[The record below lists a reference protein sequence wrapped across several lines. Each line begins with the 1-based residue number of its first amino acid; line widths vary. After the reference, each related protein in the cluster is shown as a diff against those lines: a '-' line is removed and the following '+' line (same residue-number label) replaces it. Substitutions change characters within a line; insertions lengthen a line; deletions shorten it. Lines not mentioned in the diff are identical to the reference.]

1 MGTLPTQSGKDKM
14 NLDDKI
20 QDTFFKLKQVSAEF
34 PSKIAFSSSL
44 GEEDQVLTWFI
55 AKFRLPIAIFTLD
68 TGRLFNESYELLSRT
83 ENKYQIAIDLK
94 FPEAAE
100 IQSLV
105 NNHGIN
111 GFYKSLEARKA
122 CCGIRKINPL
132 KKALQPFE
140 AWVTGL
146 RSEQSLNRSQVQ
158 FRAYDPTFNLE
169 KINPLHHWTY
179 EEIRTLIDRENI
191 PTNPLHSKGFVSI
204 GCAPCTRAIEP
215 GEHPRNGRWWWEN
228 SQKECGLHHTNS
240 ITK

>member
-1 MGTLPTQSGKDKM
+1 M

-20 QDTFFKLKQVSAEF
+20 QETLSNLKQVSSEF

-55 AKFRLPIAIFTLD
+55 AKFTLPIAIFTLD

-94 FPEAAE
+94 FPEVAE
-100 IQSLV
+100 VQSLV
-105 NNHGIN
+105 NKHGIN

-132 KKALQPFE
+132 KKALQPFD

-146 RSEQSLNRSQVQ
+146 RSEQSPNRSQVQ
-158 FRAYDPTFNLE
+158 FRAYDPAFNLE
-169 KINPLHHWTY
+169 KINPLHHWTH
-179 EEIRTLIDRENI
+179 EEIRALIDRENI

-228 SQKECGLHHTNS
+228 SQKECGLHNTNS
-240 ITK
+240 TTK

>member
-1 MGTLPTQSGKDKM
+1 MK
-14 NLDDKI
+14 LDDKI
-20 QDTFFKLKQVSAEF
+20 QATLSNLRQVSAEF

-55 AKFRLPIAIFTLD
+55 AKYTLPIAIFTLD

-105 NNHGIN
+105 NDHGIN
-111 GFYKSLEARKA
+111 GFYKSLDARKA

-132 KKALQPFE
+132 KKALIPYD
-140 AWVTGL
+140 AWITGL
-146 RSEQSLNRSQVQ
+146 RSAQSPNRSQVQ
-158 FRAYDPTFNLE
+158 FRAYDPAFNLE

-179 EEIRTLIDRENI
+179 EEIRALIDRENI
-191 PTNPLHSKGFVSI
+191 PTNPLHAKGFVSI

-228 SQKECGLHHTNS
+228 SQKECGLHNTNS
-240 ITK
+240 TTK